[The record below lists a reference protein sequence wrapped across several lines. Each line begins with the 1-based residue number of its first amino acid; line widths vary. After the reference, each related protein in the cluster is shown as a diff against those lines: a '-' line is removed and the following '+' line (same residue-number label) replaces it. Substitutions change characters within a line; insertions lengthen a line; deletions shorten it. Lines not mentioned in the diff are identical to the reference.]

1 MIAALLAGITVLFAV
16 AFVVAAARYPAE
28 RRHGVN
34 ITIPIQPA
42 TKKNSQQ
49 ICRNGRGRPLIRQSD
64 QYTAYE
70 KAALLYLRRHKW
82 TGSLPVN
89 VRAVFYVPDRRRR
102 DLVNLLE
109 ALDDCLVR
117 AGVLPDDCWAIIRS
131 HDGSHVEVDKLNPRT
146 EIEISEVKA

>member
-1 MIAALLAGITVLFAV
+1 M
-16 AFVVAAARYPAE
+16 
-28 RRHGVN
+28 N

-42 TKKNSQQ
+42 TMKNSQQ

-64 QYTAYE
+64 RYTAYE
-70 KAALLYLRRHKW
+70 EAALLYLRRHKW
-82 TGSLPVN
+82 AGGLPVN

-146 EIEISEVKA
+146 EIEILEVKA